1 MPTDPYLPEGRNF
14 PRTRSPDAS
23 VGGTERK
30 RRRKVLSCYD
40 CRRRKLQCDR
50 ALPACSRCTKAGQ
63 AANCLYLED
72 ASDAPIRDEP
82 TPTNTASGIGKLPTF
97 YGHSTRPIGAAGP
110 TGDLLSRLEY
120 QDGRIKQLEAALAQA
135 GQGGSSK
142 ASRLPPTPESVVGGV
157 DLAPVQDRE
166 TTLLRGKSFKTQF
179 HGNTHPGA
187 IIARIPELNKFT
199 RDTFEQFPAL
209 SRIKEDMSAL
219 ETRRESKNL
228 KHAAVSTAD
237 LRALLPEKKEDA
249 DVLINIYL
257 ANYASLYHVL
267 HLPSFHQEYDEMY
280 EEPGN
285 VRPHFIAL
293 VLVIM
298 AAAQCLTTTDP
309 WLYSA
314 NSSLAREKSLKA
326 ITTVDNWLI
335 AQSQKHVS
343 AADFQIR
350 VLLLLAKQVTAR
362 KLKRTWTESGD
373 VLRFCM
379 AAGLHRTPD
388 LVKKQTSV
396 LDKELRRRVWA
407 AVTELELQA
416 SFDRG
421 MIASPWTLQSD
432 CPPPHHLSDEDLD
445 QTTEH
450 LPALRRANDFNN
462 SSFLCF
468 SSESIVLRTT
478 LNTYL
483 NNIRQPISFEEA
495 KRYTDEIENH
505 LQSIPE
511 WSEPS
516 SEIASTLLTLNLRQ
530 YLLVLH
536 DRQIRN
542 ADTKAE
548 RDFSRMILVETAVK
562 MIESHRA
569 LTSRGCCALELLC
582 SDQLRAALSLCHIFA
597 TGDPGTDDALTRAI
611 NESALRVIPDA
622 IDMLTDKVIR
632 FGREQRLLWIMLAAY
647 GTVKARR
654 DPDKRLMY
662 MQEAV
667 DRVTRPYYKIMACQA
682 DAPVKPTSGDVTGN
696 IVRPETNDREM
707 ANGVVEYYPP
717 PMPQPV
723 AAPAPATAPPDQTL
737 LDLDD
742 IAAWT
747 FEDWRFD
754 PAAIDANFA
763 MGGYGPT
770 I

>member
-23 VGGTERK
+23 VGGSERK

-82 TPTNTASGIGKLPTF
+82 TPNRTSGKLPEF
-97 YGHSTRPIGAAGP
+97 YGHSLRPLGAAGP

-135 GQGGSSK
+135 GQGGSK
-142 ASRLPPTPESVVGGV
+142 TSRLPLTPESIAGAADV
-157 DLAPVQDRE
+157 APVQDRE

-179 HGNTHPGA
+179 HGSTHPGA
-187 IIARIPELNKFT
+187 LIARIPELNKFT

-209 SRIKEDMSAL
+209 SRIKEDMGAL
-219 ETRRESKNL
+219 ETRKESIGL
-228 KHAAVSTAD
+228 KHNAVSDSD
-237 LRALLPEKKEDA
+237 LQALLPPKDEA
-249 DVLINIYL
+249 DVLVKIYID
-257 ANYASLYHVL
+257 NYGSLYHVL
-267 HLPSFHQEYDEMY
+267 HLPSFYQEYEGIY
-280 EEPGN
+280 AEPGN
-285 VRPHFIAL
+285 VRSHFVAL

-314 NSSLAREKSLKA
+314 NSSLAREKA
-326 ITTVDNWLI
+326 IAAIAAVDDWLM

-343 AADFQIR
+343 AIDFQIR

-362 KLKRTWTESGD
+362 KMKRTWTESGN

-407 AVTELELQA
+407 SVIELELQS

-432 CPPPHHLSDEDLD
+432 CPAPHHLSDDDLD

-450 LPALRRANDFNN
+450 LPALRRANDFND
-462 SSFLCF
+462 SSFLCL
-468 SSESIVLRTT
+468 SSESIMLRTT

-505 LQSIPE
+505 LQSLPD

-516 SEIASTLLTLNLRQ
+516 SEIASTLLSLNLRQ
-530 YLLVLH
+530 YVLVLH

-562 MIESHRA
+562 MIESHKK
-569 LTSRGCCALELLC
+569 LTSKGCYALELLC
-582 SDQLRAALSLCHIFA
+582 CDHLRAALSLCHIFA
-597 TGDPGTDDALTRAI
+597 TSDPRADDALTRAI

-622 IDMLTDKVIR
+622 IEMLTDKVIR
-632 FGREQRLLWIMLAAY
+632 FGREQRLLWILLAAF
-647 GTVKARR
+647 GHVKSRR
-654 DPDKRLMY
+654 DPEKRLIY

-667 DRVTRPYYKIMACQA
+667 DKVTRPYYKIMACQV
-682 DAPVKPTSGDVTGN
+682 DAPVKPSENVNRAVAARPQTS
-696 IVRPETNDREM
+696 DREM
-707 ANGVVEYYPP
+707 TDRVPEYYPP
-717 PMPQPV
+717 PMPQPEIGGV
-723 AAPAPATAPPDQTL
+723 ATDQPL

-747 FEDWRFD
+747 FEDWSFN
-754 PAAIDANFA
+754 PADIAANFN